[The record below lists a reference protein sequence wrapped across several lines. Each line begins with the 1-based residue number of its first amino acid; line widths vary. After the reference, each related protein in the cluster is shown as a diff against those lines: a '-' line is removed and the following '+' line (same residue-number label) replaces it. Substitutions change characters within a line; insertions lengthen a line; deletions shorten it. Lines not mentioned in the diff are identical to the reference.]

1 MIKIKHINKYNKN
14 KLENYN
20 GEEIGLMYNFDNGND
35 NKTSSIF
42 SYDNSDIFNSIL
54 ESNLNVD
61 ENLKNELIG
70 GAPRK
75 QIKKDTK
82 EHESLSKSNK
92 LIHIKNIQKEL
103 LNDIIDNFGYIF
115 RNNNIDDNK
124 LLEIVHRL
132 VKNKNYNLSN
142 LDMEMILRFLREN
155 LLVSVKNKI
164 IYKHPLFE
172 TVKTDIYTNSLK
184 SLIEGNNFI
193 NYKNKIIIS
202 KAISYE
208 WDDLTSLVG
217 FSNRFSF
224 KDNII
229 HPLFFILYGLKFPG
243 IEDLSIIEDYS
254 TMVHELKNDDFDGNN
269 LFLLILR
276 IADPNYLQTNDPK
289 FMSAVANENLRI
301 NISILLK
308 EIAFSIRTG
317 IFENKSSDLLMS
329 CLSNIKNVNNAKFEE
344 EKIIQNL
351 LSVFSFKPT
360 LIIKPKNNF
369 MMNQQ
374 NPLMKMQESLYS
386 VPEAVYNI
394 EYPINDFQLFNENT
408 TPVFSN
414 TNLQN
419 IVYDPVSK
427 KVIFSYYNAEQDCK
441 NVQEEFLKNVY
452 NYVVPNQHEVNL
464 NDITSTILTRG
475 LTLDESFKTQEP
487 VKVLLSNGIF
497 IMSIPRET
505 IRYSNNPTNN
515 LFYVTKRK
523 ETINISPVLIE
534 QNITINKVNYNLAG
548 GLCYDI
554 LETSNTCP
562 NFNMNFINQ
571 ANKMGVFAIIKL
583 SNGKWL
589 EYNPNIFLTNSRLV
603 SFINK
608 ALKNNYNNDKP
619 IDEYGTSIN
628 YDTWLA
634 DNENEI
640 FKNIIKNKISLID
653 MYISEQE
660 ALEKLSMYGNLIFY
674 KEPYDYFRARCE
686 EKYVF

>member
-20 GEEIGLMYNFDNGND
+20 GEEIGLMYNFDND
-35 NKTSSIF
+35 NNTSSVF

-54 ESNLNVD
+54 ESNLNID
-61 ENLKNELIG
+61 ENFKHELIG
-70 GAPRK
+70 GAAKK
-75 QIKKDTK
+75 QAKKDK
-82 EHESLSKSNK
+82 ENHDSLSKSNK

-103 LNDIIDNFGYIF
+103 LNDIVDNFGYIF

-124 LLEIVHRL
+124 LLEVVHRL
-132 VKNKNYNLSN
+132 IKNKNYNLSN
-142 LDMEMILRFLREN
+142 IDMEMILRFLREN
-155 LLVSVKNKI
+155 LLISVKNKI

-172 TVKTDIYTNSLK
+172 TVKTDVYTNSLK
-184 SLIEGNNFI
+184 SLLDGNHFI

-208 WDDLTSLVG
+208 WEDLTSLVG
-217 FSNRFSF
+217 VSNRFNF
-224 KDNII
+224 KENII
-229 HPLFFILYGLKFPG
+229 HPLFIILYGLKFPG
-243 IEDLSIIEDYS
+243 IEDLTIIEDYS
-254 TMVHELKNDDFDGNN
+254 TMVNELKNDDFDGNN
-269 LFLLILR
+269 LFLLLLR
-276 IADPNYLQTNDPK
+276 IADPNYLQTTDPK
-289 FMSAVANENLRI
+289 FMNAVANENLRI

-317 IFENKSSDLLMS
+317 VFENKSSDILMS
-329 CLSNIKNVNNAKFEE
+329 CLSNIKNTNNAKFEE
-344 EKIIQNL
+344 EKLIQNL

-369 MMNQQ
+369 ALNQT
-374 NPLMKMQESLYS
+374 NPLLKLQESLYN

-394 EYPINDFQLFNENT
+394 EYPINDFQLFNENV

-414 TNLQN
+414 ANLQN

-427 KVIFSYYNAEQDCK
+427 KVIFSYNNTNPVDSK
-441 NVQEEFLKNVY
+441 NLQEEFLKNVY
-452 NYVVPNQHEVNL
+452 NYITPNQHQVNL
-464 NDITSTILTRG
+464 NDVTSALLTRG
-475 LTLDESFKTQEP
+475 LTIDDNFKLHDP

-515 LFYVTKRK
+515 LFYITKRK

-534 QNITINKVNYNLAG
+534 QNININKVNYQLAG

-554 LETSNTCP
+554 LETNITCP

-603 SFINK
+603 AFIKK
-608 ALKNNYNNDKP
+608 ALKNHYQKDAPLDEQSKT
-619 IDEYGTSIN
+619 IDFQ
-628 YDTWLA
+628 TWLV
-634 DNENEI
+634 DNEKEI
-640 FKNIIKNKISLID
+640 FQNIIKNKISLVD

-674 KEPYDYFRARCE
+674 KEPYDYYRARCE
-686 EKYVF
+686 EKYMF